1 MRSGSGD
8 GFGMASRPD
17 GAGRPVRVGQK
28 AYDAGVIP
36 STDASVP
43 WASGDWLNAPAQV
56 VAEDDHLIVLA
67 AEGSDFWRTTAYDF
81 IHDDGHGLLRPMPT
95 GTAVEVTFRLDYGA
109 QFDQAGILVRAGPGH
124 WVKAGV
130 EVVDGAPQLGAVVTH
145 EVSDWSACPVPEW
158 GGDLVTIR
166 ASRAGD
172 ALTIRARRE
181 GDPWQLVRLAPWPP
195 DLDALAGPFCCAPT
209 RAGLQVRF
217 TAWRTGSADLRLH
230 E

>member
-1 MRSGSGD
+1 M
-8 GFGMASRPD
+8 
-17 GAGRPVRVGQK
+17 
-28 AYDAGVIP
+28 IP
-36 STDASVP
+36 ATDVSIT
-43 WASGDWLNAPAQV
+43 WASGDWLNSPPE
-56 VAEDDHLIVLA
+56 AEPDGGDLLVTA

-81 IHDDGHGLLRPMPT
+81 VHDDGHGLLRPFEP
-95 GTAVEVTFRLDYGA
+95 GTAMEVSFRMDYGS
-109 QFDQAGILVRAGPGH
+109 QFDQAGILVRAGPRH

-172 ALTIRARRE
+172 ALTIRARRQ
-181 GDPWQLVRLAPWPP
+181 DDSWQLVRLAPWPP
-195 DLDALAGPFCCAPT
+195 DLDALAGPYCCAPT
-209 RAGLQVRF
+209 RAGLRVRF
-217 TAWRTGSADLRLH
+217 TTWRSGPADLRLH